1 MTMNKKKLFA
11 IVAVGLAIP
20 AIAFAADPA
29 AVSSCCHGLCAM
41 CCTIFGTCPNC
52 P

>member
-1 MTMNKKKLFA
+1 MNKKKLLA

-29 AVSSCCHGLCAM
+29 AASSWCDSLCAM
-41 CCTIFGTCPNC
+41 CCSFFGACPNR